1 MKKTQRLTAAT
12 AFASIFLAGTAMA
25 MDGVVASIKPI
36 HSLVAAVMGDTGT
49 PDLLV
54 KGAGSPHTY
63 SLRPSEARM
72 LEEAKVVFWVGD
84 KLETFLAKPL
94 QSLAANATVVTLS
107 ETPGLTLLDV
117 REGGAFEHHDH
128 DHEPHDG
135 HDHDGDD
142 DHDHDHGSKDMHLWL
157 DPENARVIV
166 KEVAKTLSKTDPS
179 NASTYEQNAEAVD
192 QRLATLI
199 EETKAGLARVK
210 DKRFIVFHDAY
221 HYFEDR
227 FELQPAGSISVN
239 PEAPPSAQRVKE
251 IQERIAE
258 VDAACVFAEPQ
269 FEPRIVTVVT
279 EGANAKAGQL
289 DPLGANLDD
298 GPNLYFDLIRN
309 RATSFASCMA
319 Q

>member
-1 MKKTQRLTAAT
+1 MKTLKLTAAT
-12 AFASIFLAGTAMA
+12 AFASIFLASSTMA

-36 HSLVAAVMGDTGT
+36 HSLVAAVMGDTGK

-72 LEEAKVVFWVGD
+72 LEGAKVVFWVGD
-84 KLETFLAKPL
+84 ELETFLTKPL
-94 QSLAANATVVTLS
+94 ESLAANATVVTLS
-107 ETPGLTLLDV
+107 EMQGLTLLEV
-117 REGGAFEHHDH
+117 REGGSFEHHDH
-128 DHEPHDG
+128 DHDAHEE
-135 HDHDGDD
+135 
-142 DHDHDHGSKDMHLWL
+142 HDHDHGSKDMHLWL

-166 KEVAKTLSKTDPS
+166 KEVAKTLSEADPT

-199 EETKAGLARVK
+199 EETNAKLASVK
-210 DKRFIVFHDAY
+210 EKRFIVFHDAY

-251 IQERIAE
+251 IQEKIAS
-258 VDAACVFAEPQ
+258 ANASCVFAEPQ

-279 EGANAKAGQL
+279 EGTNTKAGQL
-289 DPLGANLDD
+289 DPLGANLED
-298 GPNLYFDLIRN
+298 GSDLYFNLIESL
-309 RATSFASCMA
+309 ATSFVDCMA

>member
-1 MKKTQRLTAAT
+1 MKTLKLTAAT
-12 AFASIFLAGTAMA
+12 AFASIFLASSTMA

-36 HSLVAAVMGDTGT
+36 HSLVAAVMGDTGK

-72 LEEAKVVFWVGD
+72 LEGAKVVFWVGD
-84 KLETFLAKPL
+84 ELETFLTKPL
-94 QSLAANATVVTLS
+94 ESLAANATVVTLS
-107 ETPGLTLLDV
+107 ETQGLTLLDV
-117 REGGAFEHHDH
+117 REGGSFEHHDH
-128 DHEPHDG
+128 DHDAHE
-135 HDHDGDD
+135 

-166 KEVAKTLSKTDPS
+166 KQVAKTLSEADPT

-199 EETKAGLARVK
+199 EETNARLASVK
-210 DKRFIVFHDAY
+210 EKRFIVFHDAY

-227 FELQPAGSISVN
+227 FGLQPAGSISVN

-251 IQERIAE
+251 IQEKIASAN
-258 VDAACVFAEPQ
+258 AACVFAEPQ

-279 EGANAKAGQL
+279 EGTNTKAGQL
-289 DPLGANLDD
+289 DPLGANLED
-298 GPNLYFDLIRN
+298 GPDLYFNLIESL
-309 RATSFASCMA
+309 ATSFVDCMA

>member
-1 MKKTQRLTAAT
+1 MKTLKLTAAT
-12 AFASIFLAGTAMA
+12 AFASIFLASSTMA

-36 HSLVAAVMGDTGT
+36 HSLVAAVMGDTGR

-63 SLRPSEARM
+63 ALRPSEARM
-72 LEEAKVVFWVGD
+72 LEKAKVIFWVGD
-84 KLETFLAKPL
+84 ELETFLAKPL
-94 QSLAANATVVTLS
+94 ESLAANATVVTLS
-107 ETPGLTLLDV
+107 DMQGLTLLDV
-117 REGGAFEHHDH
+117 REGGSFEHHDH
-128 DHEPHDG
+128 DHDAHEE
-135 HDHDGDD
+135 
-142 DHDHDHGSKDMHLWL
+142 HDHDHGSKDMHLWL

-166 KEVAKTLSKTDPS
+166 KDVAKTLSEADPT

-199 EETKAGLARVK
+199 EETNARLASVK
-210 DKRFIVFHDAY
+210 EKRFIVFHDAY

-239 PEAPPSAQRVKE
+239 PETPPSAQRVKE
-251 IQERIAE
+251 IQERIASAN
-258 VDAACVFAEPQ
+258 AACVFAEPQ

-279 EGANAKAGQL
+279 EGTNAKAGQL
-289 DPLGANLDD
+289 DPLGANLED
-298 GPNLYFDLIRN
+298 GPNLYFNLIESL
-309 RATSFASCMA
+309 ATSFVDCMA

>member
-1 MKKTQRLTAAT
+1 MKTLKLTAAT
-12 AFASIFLAGTAMA
+12 AFASIFLASSTMA

-36 HSLVAAVMGDTGT
+36 HSLVAAVMGDTGK

-72 LEEAKVVFWVGD
+72 LEGAKVVFWVGD
-84 KLETFLAKPL
+84 ELETFLTKPL
-94 QSLAANATVVTLS
+94 ESLAANATVVTLS
-107 ETPGLTLLDV
+107 ETQGLTLLDV
-117 REGGAFEHHDH
+117 REGGSFEHHDH
-128 DHEPHDG
+128 DHDAHE
-135 HDHDGDD
+135 

-166 KEVAKTLSKTDPS
+166 KQVAKTLSEADPT

-199 EETKAGLARVK
+199 EETNARLASVK
-210 DKRFIVFHDAY
+210 EKRFIVFHDAY

-227 FELQPAGSISVN
+227 FGLQPAGSISVN

-251 IQERIAE
+251 IQEKITSAN
-258 VDAACVFAEPQ
+258 AACVFAEPQ

-279 EGANAKAGQL
+279 EGTNAKAGQL
-289 DPLGANLDD
+289 DPLGANLED
-298 GPNLYFDLIRN
+298 GPDLYFNLIESL
-309 RATSFASCMA
+309 ATSFVDCMA

>member
-1 MKKTQRLTAAT
+1 MKTLKLTAAT
-12 AFASIFLAGTAMA
+12 AFASIFLASSTMA

-36 HSLVAAVMGDTGT
+36 HSLVAAVMGDTGK

-72 LEEAKVVFWVGD
+72 LEGAKVVFWVGD
-84 KLETFLAKPL
+84 ELETFLTKPL
-94 QSLAANATVVTLS
+94 KSLAANATVVTLS
-107 ETPGLTLLDV
+107 ETQGLTLLDV
-117 REGGAFEHHDH
+117 REGGSFEHHDH
-128 DHEPHDG
+128 DHDAHE
-135 HDHDGDD
+135 

-166 KEVAKTLSKTDPS
+166 KQVAKTLSEADPT

-199 EETKAGLARVK
+199 EETNARLASVME
-210 DKRFIVFHDAY
+210 KRFIVFHDAY

-227 FELQPAGSISVN
+227 FGLQPAGSISVN

-251 IQERIAE
+251 IQEKITSAN
-258 VDAACVFAEPQ
+258 AACVFAEPQ

-279 EGANAKAGQL
+279 EGTNTKAGQL
-289 DPLGANLDD
+289 DPLGANLED
-298 GPNLYFDLIRN
+298 GPDLYFNLIESL
-309 RATSFASCMA
+309 ATSFVDCMA

>member
-1 MKKTQRLTAAT
+1 MKTLKLTAAT
-12 AFASIFLAGTAMA
+12 AFASIFLASSTMA

-36 HSLVAAVMGDTGT
+36 HSLVAAVMGDTGK

-72 LEEAKVVFWVGD
+72 LEGAKVVFWVGD
-84 KLETFLAKPL
+84 ELETFLTKPL
-94 QSLAANATVVTLS
+94 ESLAANATVVTLS
-107 ETPGLTLLDV
+107 ETQGLTLLDV
-117 REGGAFEHHDH
+117 REGGSFEHHDH
-128 DHEPHDG
+128 DHDAHE
-135 HDHDGDD
+135 

-166 KEVAKTLSKTDPS
+166 KQVAKTLSEADPT

-199 EETKAGLARVK
+199 EETNARLASVK
-210 DKRFIVFHDAY
+210 EKRFIVFHDAY

-227 FELQPAGSISVN
+227 FGLQPAGSISVN

-251 IQERIAE
+251 IQEKIASAN
-258 VDAACVFAEPQ
+258 AACVFAEPQ

-279 EGANAKAGQL
+279 EGTNAKAGQL
-289 DPLGANLDD
+289 DPLGANLED
-298 GPNLYFDLIRN
+298 GPDLYFNMIESL
-309 RATSFASCMA
+309 ATSFVDCMA

>member
-1 MKKTQRLTAAT
+1 MKTLKLTAAT
-12 AFASIFLAGTAMA
+12 AFASIFLASSTMA

-36 HSLVAAVMGDTGT
+36 HSLVAAVMGDTGK

-72 LEEAKVVFWVGD
+72 LEGAKVVFWVGD
-84 KLETFLAKPL
+84 ELETFLTKPL
-94 QSLAANATVVTLS
+94 ESLAANATVVTLS
-107 ETPGLTLLDV
+107 ETQGLTLLDV
-117 REGGAFEHHDH
+117 REGGSFEHHDH
-128 DHEPHDG
+128 DHDAHE
-135 HDHDGDD
+135 

-166 KEVAKTLSKTDPS
+166 KEVAKTLSEADPT

-199 EETKAGLARVK
+199 EETNARLASVK
-210 DKRFIVFHDAY
+210 EKRFIVFHDAY

-251 IQERIAE
+251 IQEKIASAN
-258 VDAACVFAEPQ
+258 AACVFAEPQ

-279 EGANAKAGQL
+279 EGTNTKAGQL
-289 DPLGANLDD
+289 DPLGANLED
-298 GPNLYFDLIRN
+298 GPDLYFNLIESL
-309 RATSFASCMA
+309 ATSFVDCMA

>member
-1 MKKTQRLTAAT
+1 MKTLKLTAAT
-12 AFASIFLAGTAMA
+12 AFASIFLASSTMA

-36 HSLVAAVMGDTGT
+36 HSLVAAVMGDTGK

-72 LEEAKVVFWVGD
+72 LEGAKVVFWVGD
-84 KLETFLAKPL
+84 ELETFLTKPL
-94 QSLAANATVVTLS
+94 ESLAANATVVTLS
-107 ETPGLTLLDV
+107 ETQGLTLLDV
-117 REGGAFEHHDH
+117 REGGSFEHHDH
-128 DHEPHDG
+128 DHDAHE
-135 HDHDGDD
+135 

-166 KEVAKTLSKTDPS
+166 KQVAKTLSEADPT

-199 EETKAGLARVK
+199 EETNARLASVME
-210 DKRFIVFHDAY
+210 KRFIVFHDAY

-227 FELQPAGSISVN
+227 FGLQPAGSISVN

-251 IQERIAE
+251 IQEKITSAN
-258 VDAACVFAEPQ
+258 AACVFAEPQ

-279 EGANAKAGQL
+279 EGTNAKAGQL
-289 DPLGANLDD
+289 DPLGANLED
-298 GPNLYFDLIRN
+298 GPDLYFNMIESL
-309 RATSFASCMA
+309 ATSFVDCMA

>member
-1 MKKTQRLTAAT
+1 MKTLKLTAAT
-12 AFASIFLAGTAMA
+12 AFASIFLASSTMA

-36 HSLVAAVMGDTGT
+36 HSLVAAVMGDTGK

-72 LEEAKVVFWVGD
+72 LEGAKVVFWVGD
-84 KLETFLAKPL
+84 ELETFLTKPL
-94 QSLAANATVVTLS
+94 ESLAANATVVTLS
-107 ETPGLTLLDV
+107 EMQGLTLLEV
-117 REGGAFEHHDH
+117 REGGSFEHHDH
-128 DHEPHDG
+128 DHDAHEE
-135 HDHDGDD
+135 
-142 DHDHDHGSKDMHLWL
+142 HDHDHGSKDMHLWL

-166 KEVAKTLSKTDPS
+166 KEVAKTLSEADPT

-199 EETKAGLARVK
+199 EETNAKLASVK
-210 DKRFIVFHDAY
+210 EKRFIVFHDAY

-251 IQERIAE
+251 IQEKIASAN
-258 VDAACVFAEPQ
+258 AACVFAEPQ

-279 EGANAKAGQL
+279 EGTNTKAGQL
-289 DPLGANLDD
+289 DPLGANLED
-298 GPNLYFDLIRN
+298 GSDLYFNLIESL
-309 RATSFASCMA
+309 ATSFVDCMA

>member
-1 MKKTQRLTAAT
+1 MKTLKLTAAT
-12 AFASIFLAGTAMA
+12 AFASIFLASSAVA

-36 HSLVAAVMGDTGT
+36 HSLVAAVMGDTGR

-63 SLRPSEARM
+63 ALRPSEARM
-72 LEEAKVVFWVGD
+72 LEKAKVIFWVGD
-84 KLETFLAKPL
+84 ELETFLAKPL
-94 QSLAANATVVTLS
+94 ESLAANATVVTLS
-107 ETPGLTLLDV
+107 DMQGLTLLDV
-117 REGGAFEHHDH
+117 REGGSFEHHDH
-128 DHEPHDG
+128 DHDAHEE
-135 HDHDGDD
+135 
-142 DHDHDHGSKDMHLWL
+142 HDHDHGSKDMHLWL

-166 KEVAKTLSKTDPS
+166 KDVAKTLSEADPT

-199 EETKAGLARVK
+199 EETNARLASVK
-210 DKRFIVFHDAY
+210 EKRFIVFHDAY

-239 PEAPPSAQRVKE
+239 PETPPSAQRVKE
-251 IQERIAE
+251 IQERIASAN
-258 VDAACVFAEPQ
+258 AACVFAEPQ

-279 EGANAKAGQL
+279 EGTNAKAGQL
-289 DPLGANLDD
+289 DPLGANLED
-298 GPNLYFDLIRN
+298 GPNLYFNLIESL
-309 RATSFASCMA
+309 ATSFVDCMA